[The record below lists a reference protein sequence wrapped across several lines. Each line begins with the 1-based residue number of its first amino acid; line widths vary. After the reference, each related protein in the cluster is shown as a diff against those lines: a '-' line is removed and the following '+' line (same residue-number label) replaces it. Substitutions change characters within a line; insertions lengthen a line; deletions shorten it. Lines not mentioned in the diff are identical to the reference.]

1 MGAGCVDRG
10 QPTSAGQ
17 GSCGMDSGSTTKGGG
32 AASQACGSVSLPPD
46 AARVGAAVGGMDGE
60 DLGLPGLDGAG
71 QARQLGHTDTVCPA
85 VEVLQP
91 LLGIVGAVGGVDRPQ
106 QLLALPGRG
115 RLTTRVTGGKAG
127 PQPSPSPLG
136 ELLGSGQQQL
146 AMRYCGS
153 GLRPRWPG
161 WPAGRVGGPGRPLCW
176 PPDGLKR
183 STTTVASGSDA
194 TRAGVAGP
202 GIQRDRGDVGQP
214 ATRPNTKPAVH
225 RGALAGSFTT
235 SSSSAALQVDQP
247 R

>member
-32 AASQACGSVSLPPD
+32 AASQACGSVSLPLTP
-46 AARVGAAVGGMDGE
+46 RVGAAVGGMDGE

-136 ELLGSGQQQL
+136 ELLGSGQQQF

-176 PPDGLKR
+176 PPGWPEAVHHHGAIGKR
-183 STTTVASGSDA
+183 CDQG
-194 TRAGVAGP
+194 AGIAGP